1 MYLPFLSCECD
12 FNSNLFLLECEK
24 VLSSHHVVY
33 IGFDW
38 WVRVVF
44 ALPGYPWGG
53 FFSTS
58 ELETVGQPWRWNYT
72 ILLYQESL
80 FQSWKLGELW
90 RWIYTIL
97 LYPESSFK
105 EGNCRRAR
113 RWNYTILLYRESLFQ
128 SWKLWESPEDE
139 TIQHFLI
146 GSPANFG
153 EDEGGDTIVQ

>member
-1 MYLPFLSCECD
+1 MYLPFLSCECN
-12 FNSNLFLLECEK
+12 FNSNFFLLECEK

-72 ILLYQESL
+72 ILLY
-80 FQSWKLGELW
+80 
-90 RWIYTIL
+90 
-97 LYPESSFK
+97 
-105 EGNCRRAR
+105 
-113 RWNYTILLYRESLFQ
+113 RESLFQ
-128 SWKLWESPEDE
+128 SWQLWENPEDE
-139 TIQHFLI
+139 TIQHFFI
-146 GSPANFG
+146 GRAYFKVG
-153 EDEGGDTIVQ
+153 KCRRAEDETIQHFFIGKAYCQVGNCRRAPKMKLYNTSLSGKPIL